1 MSGLRP
7 LEDRF
12 WEILKSEV
20 GRVVGTGTAMRVA
33 APCRHGIPLR
43 WRVVPFARERDHVET
58 WTSKLGA
65 RRSWQPQT
73 STVGARSLS
82 FPAFKYR
89 TESGERLVGGHRCHF
104 ATGSASDRIQI
115 TGVLVVVAVQA
126 KQLPI
131 ASVGRVVFVVVV
143 SVVHRELVQIFKG
156 KFARTTATDPGIN
169 LERLLSIALF
179 APLPVS
185 SRLGDHPVQFVV
197 IWLGH
202 FANT

>member
-7 LEDRF
+7 F
-12 WEILKSEV
+12 WRPSF
-20 GRVVGTGTAMRVA
+20 VA
-33 APCRHGIPLR
+33 
-43 WRVVPFARERDHVET
+43 T
-58 WTSKLGA
+58 
-65 RRSWQPQT
+65 QT
-73 STVGARSLS
+73 ITVGARSLS
-82 FPAFKYR
+82 FPAFEHG
-89 TESGERLVGGHRCHF
+89 TESGERLVGGHWCHF
-104 ATGSASDRIQI
+104 ATGSASERIQN
-115 TGVLVVVAVQA
+115 TGMLVVVAVQA

-143 SVVHRELVQIFKG
+143 SVVHRELMQIFNG
-156 KFARTTATDPGIN
+156 KFACTTAADPGID
-169 LERLLSIALF
+169 LERLLPIALF